1 MQRSK
6 RESKSPRQDSLTH
19 RGEIFF
25 FFHVPNKLPH
35 IIDVVCINDGNVK
48 QLLVRR
54 HSEIV
59 SRHGEIVSLSGEM
72 FFL

>member
-25 FFHVPNKLPH
+25 FLACPNKLPH
-35 IIDVVCINDGNVK
+35 KIDVVCINDGNVK

-54 HSEIV
+54 YSEIV
-59 SRHGEIVSLSGEM
+59 SRHGE
-72 FFL
+72 